1 MLNQEV
7 VIIASE
13 RMDSNQKE
21 GRDENQLVRIPKKTR
36 QVMNPKDTTVEL
48 YDAKRKA
55 LTRFV
60 NSRVLKIHQA
70 YSSDI
75 KKANSLIKAG
85 ILKQADKDKV
95 CFVSTDTFKRITGK
109 RTKIEAARVWIADSI
124 VNTLVGADPEFILL
138 DKYGDVVH
146 ARDVIRGHGVQ
157 TSPLGVD
164 SYGLQAELRPEPEVN
179 PEALIRRMRD
189 ILKNDKHAASIV
201 GYNWRA
207 CSWNRFGIGGH
218 LHFGTPKMLEQKK
231 DAKFGFFVVATRLL
245 DELVA
250 LPLCKIEAEGG
261 TSRRSNTRFGRHGDF
276 RKDTGRL
283 EWRVP
288 GGDWVAHPDLAE
300 AVVGTSKAVC
310 EEVHRLI
317 DASGFENDFIVPKKY
332 RGGDWAAYKGA
343 AVNQDRAGRI
353 HFWTGSWD
361 YRSKAQNN
369 WATWPICESF
379 GVEKSSAEIANEL
392 HTGRP
397 TQATL
402 KNAFRAL
409 RNMSTYRDYKKQIEK
424 FIEVCSKQRKT
435 LAKINRDM
443 KATWLNGA
451 KMFK

>member
-7 VIIASE
+7 VLIASE

-21 GRDENQLVRIPKKTR
+21 GRNENQLVRIPKKAR

-48 YDAKRKA
+48 YDMKKKA
-55 LTRFV
+55 LTRFT

-70 YSSDI
+70 YASDI
-75 KKANSLIKAG
+75 KKANTLIKSG
-85 ILKQADKDKV
+85 TLKQGDKNKL

-109 RTKIEAARVWIADSI
+109 RTKIEATRIWIADSI
-124 VNTLVGADPEFILL
+124 VDTLVGADPEFVLL
-138 DKYGDVVH
+138 DRHGYVVH
-146 ARDVIRGHGVQ
+146 ARDVMGGRGVQ
-157 TSPLGVD
+157 TTPLGVD

-179 PEALIRRMRD
+179 PEALIRRMKD
-189 ILKNDKHAASIV
+189 ILRNDKLAPTIAD
-201 GYNWRA
+201 YKWEA

-261 TSRRSNTRFGRHGDF
+261 VSRRTNSRFGRHGDF

-343 AVNQDRAGRI
+343 AVNQDRSGRI
-353 HFWTGSWD
+353 HFWTGHWE
-361 YRSKAQNN
+361 YRTKRQNN
-369 WATWPICESF
+369 WAAWPICESF
-379 GVEKSSAEIANEL
+379 GVEKTSTEIANEL
-392 HTGRP
+392 HNGKP
-397 TQATL
+397 TMATT
-402 KNAFRAL
+402 KHAFRVL

-424 FIEVCSKQRKT
+424 FIEVCSKQKKT

-443 KATWLNGA
+443 KATWLNSA

>member
-36 QVMNPKDTTVEL
+36 QVMNPKDNTVEL

-70 YSSDI
+70 YASDI
-75 KKANSLIKAG
+75 KKANTLVKSG
-85 ILKQADKDKV
+85 ILKQSDKNKL

-109 RTKIEAARVWIADSI
+109 RKMVDSAKVWIADSI
-124 VNTLVGADPEFILL
+124 VDTLVGADPEFVLI
-138 DKYGDVVH
+138 DRHGYAVH
-146 ARDVIRGHGVQ
+146 ARDVMGVRGTQ

-179 PEALIRRMRD
+179 PEALIRRMKD
-189 ILKNDKHAASIV
+189 ILRNDRLAPSIAD
-201 GYNWRA
+201 YTWKA
-207 CSWNRFGIGGH
+207 CSWDRFGIGGH

-261 TSRRSNTRFGRHGDF
+261 VSRRNSSRFGRHGDF

-332 RGGDWAAYKGA
+332 RAGDWAAYKGA
-343 AVNQDRAGRI
+343 SVNQDRAGRV
-353 HFWTGSWD
+353 HFWTGDWE
-361 YRSKAQNN
+361 YRTKRQNN
-369 WATWPICESF
+369 WAAWPICESF
-379 GVEKSSAEIANEL
+379 GVEKSSTEIANEL
-392 HTGRP
+392 HNSSP
-397 TQATL
+397 TIATT
-402 KNAFRAL
+402 KHAFRVL
-409 RNMSTYRDYKKQIEK
+409 RSMSTYRDYKKQIEK
-424 FIEVCSKQRKT
+424 FIEVCSKQKKT

-443 KATWLNGA
+443 KATWLNSA
-451 KMFK
+451 KMFR

>member
-7 VIIASE
+7 IIIASE

-21 GRDENQLVRIPKKTR
+21 GRNENQLVRIPKKTR

-75 KKANSLIKAG
+75 KKANSLIKSG
-85 ILKQADKDKV
+85 ILRQSDKDKV

-109 RTKIEAARVWIADSI
+109 RKMVDSAKVWIADSI
-124 VNTLVGADPEFILL
+124 VDTLVGADPEFVLL
-138 DKYGDVVH
+138 DRQGYIVH
-146 ARDVIRGHGVQ
+146 ARDVMGGRSTL

-179 PEALIRRMRD
+179 PEALIRRMGD
-189 ILKNDKHAASIV
+189 ILKNDRLAPSIAEY
-201 GYNWRA
+201 GWKA
-207 CSWNRFGIGGH
+207 CSWDRFGIGGH

-261 TSRRSNTRFGRHGDF
+261 VNRRSNSRFGRHGDF

-288 GGDWVAHPDLAE
+288 GGDWVAHPDLAG

-343 AVNQDRAGRI
+343 AVNQDRAGRV
-353 HFWTGSWD
+353 HFWTGSWE
-361 YRSKAQNN
+361 YRTKGQND
-369 WATWPICESF
+369 WAAWPICESF
-379 GVEKSSAEIANEL
+379 GVEKSSAEIAYEL
-392 HTGRP
+392 HNCVP
-397 TQATL
+397 KKDTL
-402 KNAFRAL
+402 KVAFRAL
-409 RNMSTYRDYKKQIEK
+409 RSMSTYRDYKKQIEK
-424 FIEVCSKQRKT
+424 FIEVCSKQKKT
-435 LAKINRDM
+435 LARINRDM

-451 KMFK
+451 KMFR

>member
-13 RMDSNQKE
+13 RMDNNQKE
-21 GRDENQLVRIPKKTR
+21 GRNENQLIRIPKKTR

-48 YDAKRKA
+48 YDTKKKA

-60 NSRVLKIHQA
+60 NSRILKIHQA

-75 KKANSLIKAG
+75 TKANNLIKSG
-85 ILKQADKDKV
+85 ILKQSDKNRV
-95 CFVSTDTFKRITGK
+95 CFVSSNTFKMITGK
-109 RTKIEAARVWIADSI
+109 RKMVESAKVWIADSI
-124 VNTLVGADPEFILL
+124 VDTLVGADPEFVLL
-138 DKYGDVVH
+138 DRQGHVVH
-146 ARDVIRGHGVQ
+146 ARDVMGTRGTQ

-179 PEALIRRMRD
+179 PEALIRSMKN
-189 ILKNDKHAASIV
+189 ILKNDKHAPTIAN
-201 GYNWRA
+201 YNWQA

-218 LHFGTPKMLEQKK
+218 LHFGTPKMLEEKK

-261 TSRRSNTRFGRHGDF
+261 VQRRINTRFGRHGDF

-288 GGDWVAHPDLAE
+288 GGDWVAHPDLAA

-317 DASGFENDFIVPKKY
+317 DASGFEHDFIVPRKY
-332 RGGDWAAYKGA
+332 REGDWAAYKGT

-361 YRSKAQNN
+361 YRSAMQNN
-369 WATWPICESF
+369 WAAWPICESF

-392 HTGRP
+392 HTGKP

-402 KNAFRAL
+402 KCAFRTL

-424 FIEVCSKQRKT
+424 FIEVCSKQKKT
-435 LAKINRDM
+435 LARINRDM
-443 KATWLNGA
+443 KATWLNSA

>member
-7 VIIASE
+7 VILASE

-21 GRDENQLVRIPKKTR
+21 GRNENQLVRIPKKAR
-36 QVMNPKDTTVEL
+36 QVMDPKDNTVEL

-70 YSSDI
+70 YASDI
-75 KKANSLIKAG
+75 KKANELIKSG
-85 ILKQADKDKV
+85 ILKQGDKNKL
-95 CFVSTDTFKRITGK
+95 CFVSTDTFKRVTGK
-109 RTKIEAARVWIADSI
+109 RTKLESARVWMADSI
-124 VNTLVGADPEFILL
+124 VDTLVGADPEFVLL
-138 DKYGDVVH
+138 DKNGYVVH
-146 ARDVIRGHGVQ
+146 ARDVMGVRDTQ

-179 PEALIRRMRD
+179 PEALIRSMKD
-189 ILKNDKHAASIV
+189 ILRNDQRAPTIAK
-201 GYNWRA
+201 YNWLA

-261 TSRRSNTRFGRHGDF
+261 VDRRQNTRFGRHGDF

-288 GGDWVAHPDLAE
+288 GGDWIAHPDLAE

-317 DASGFENDFIVPKKY
+317 DASGFENDFIIPKKY
-332 RGGDWAAYKGA
+332 RSGDWSAYKGA
-343 AVNQDRAGRI
+343 AVNQDYAGRI
-353 HFWTGSWD
+353 HFWRGSWE
-361 YRSKAQNN
+361 YRTKSQNN
-369 WATWPICESF
+369 WASWPICESF
-379 GVEKSSAEIANEL
+379 GVEKSSTEIASEL
-392 HTGRP
+392 HNGKP
-397 TQATL
+397 TLATT
-402 KNAFRAL
+402 KNAYRVL

-424 FIEVCSKQRKT
+424 FIEVCSKQKKT
-435 LAKINRDM
+435 LANINRDM